1 MVPRSES
8 VCVFTKLTVV
18 LLAVL
23 FVIPLGALG
32 TSDNGGPY
40 PMGISS
46 RAGGNVTVNGTIYD
60 AAKHP
65 PAFAAVVACNAT
77 TMAILNFT
85 ITVDGN
91 YSIGLAKSNRY
102 MLYMLPFS
110 GQSVGGYSVH
120 GFFPIAR
127 YIDVGTKKLFSN
139 FTITPAYELILNG
152 TDANHNIVTN
162 ATFTNT
168 HWSTKLD
175 NDSAFAVWADVDN
188 GKGTKLPSVLIP
200 IGEARDLWFQWPVPG
215 YGYAVVRLDNN
226 GTGYK
231 GATQGAQ
238 FIDVNGDLAFQQELR
253 MNVVLSDY
261 YNRGVVLSSETN
273 GHSVNATA
281 NCENA
286 LGKTGNTRRDLLNKC
301 TAEAIRA
308 IDSVQIDRAQKD
320 IEKNRKGTVNLTVK
334 DKNGQ
339 PIEGAEVTYNET
351 SHDFLFGVFDNM
363 KEAGLDA
370 FEQCHDIGVNY
381 ATVGFYW
388 AMTEPTEGN
397 IQYQMINDTWDI
409 KALTDMGYTVHAHA
423 LIYMNDLVV
432 PSYMKAKGF
441 DAYNQSVYQHV
452 HALVNVYKDRV
463 HIWNVVNEANS
474 KWASA
479 GFTRAQVMRLIRT
492 GVKAIKDADPKGQII
507 VNNPFDWFG
516 QSGSLGYLIDNY
528 DNYTMSITDYMDL
541 LKQEGVSFDIIGQQ
555 MYDGGYSSFFEK
567 AGIGPGMPV
576 PTFDLGFVS
585 RVYDDL
591 SKYNKPIYMS
601 EFSVSSMWND
611 SWKDAGYW
619 HSKWNQSVQ
628 AEFLRQ
634 FYTIGFSKDM
644 VHSLTWWDLD
654 DNTSF
659 LDGGALFDNK
669 MRPKPVFFAMKDL
682 IRGWTT
688 NDNGTTDTT
697 GQLGFRGFAGNY
709 NITVKWKNHTRA
721 IQAHVD
727 EKGSLKIN
735 VDFTEDTLKPDLA
748 IHPMELM
755 LRTDDFEKKGVVYI
769 SGILWNQGEID
780 ATNITVRLVNGNV
793 TNGTVINDTVIPSL
807 SKGNYIPLQYTWKAV
822 GNYGNQT
829 LHLVA
834 DPFNN
839 ITETNES
846 NNAVTIL
853 VPLPLPD
860 WGDLKVSVVNDATGK
875 PVVGASVDVRLL
887 NGIDYTQNVTG
898 ADGNHT
904 FSKVKIDCYMVVAQK
919 ELYFKANA
927 TACVNRLQRADVRIR
942 LKEITKGRITGMVF
956 DNQTDQEMSGVTV
969 TLEELN
975 LTTATNIGG
984 GYSFMDLEKG
994 TYNLSVRQT
1003 NYVSER
1009 HSIIVKANDTVTVD
1023 FHLRKAVG
1031 ILQGYVKDSSNGKP
1045 IENATIMLGTIS
1057 GQITGPDGFYVFISV
1072 LAGSYNIY
1080 VVADGY
1086 EGRSIT
1092 LFVNALRTTWAN
1104 VSLVPIPVKPDLNGT
1119 ISGFVL
1125 DSKNSSAIQR
1135 ALVTLDPLG
1144 RTVLTD
1150 SKGFYRFDKVP
1161 PGNYTVSVVAL
1172 GYKNMTKTAA
1182 LAAKASITV
1191 NFNLEKAKSTNGTNN
1206 VNLYASLA
1214 VLVIFLIVL
1223 FVVLFLLYSR
1233 IKKAD
1238 KGKKGAGSED
1248 DEEGVGAVGEEE

>member
-1 MVPRSES
+1 MVPRNDG
-8 VCVFTKLTVV
+8 VGVFTKLTVV

-32 TSDNGGPY
+32 TSDNGGPI
-40 PMGISS
+40 PMGLSS

-60 AAKHP
+60 GAKHP
-65 PAFAAVVACNAT
+65 PASALVLALNAT
-77 TMAILNFT
+77 NMAYVNHSISL
-85 ITVDGN
+85 DGN

-102 MLYMLPFS
+102 LLYMIPYS
-110 GQSVGGYSVH
+110 GQYVGGYGVH
-120 GFFPIAR
+120 EFFPIAR
-127 YIDVGTKKLFSN
+127 FIDVGTKKLFSN
-139 FTITPAYELILNG
+139 FTITPAYELILKG
-152 TDANHNIVTN
+152 TDANNNIITN
-162 ATFTNT
+162 TTFTNT

-175 NDSAFAVWADVDN
+175 NNSAFAVWADVDN
-188 GKGTKLPSVLIP
+188 GLGTKLPTVLIP

-231 GATQGAQ
+231 GVTQGAQ
-238 FIDVNGDLAFQQELR
+238 FIDVNGDLAFQQERR

-261 YNRGVVLSSETN
+261 FQRGYLLSSETN
-273 GHSVNATA
+273 GHSIAATA
-281 NCENA
+281 SCENA
-286 LGKTGNTRRDLLNKC
+286 LGKTGVTRLDLLNTC
-301 TAEAIRA
+301 SAEAIRA
-308 IDSVQIDRAQKD
+308 IDAAQLDRAQKD

-339 PIEGAEVTYNET
+339 PIEGAEVVYNET
-351 SHDFLFGVFDNM
+351 SHDFLFGVFDNQ
-363 KEAGLDA
+363 KEAGLNA
-370 FEQCHDIGVNY
+370 FKQCHDIGVNY

-388 AMTEPTEGN
+388 SMTEPTEGN
-397 IQYQMINDTWDI
+397 IQYQMINDTWGI
-409 KALTDMGYTVHAHA
+409 KVLTDMGYTVHAHA
-423 LIYMNDLVV
+423 LLYMNDLVV

-441 DAYNQSVYQHV
+441 AAYNQSVYQHV
-452 HALVNVYKDRV
+452 YALVNVYKDKV

-474 KWASA
+474 VYASG
-479 GFTRAQVMRLIRT
+479 GFTRAQVTQLIKT
-492 GVKAIKDADPKGQII
+492 GVKAIRDADPKGQII

-528 DNYTMSITDYMDL
+528 DNYTLSITDYLDL
-541 LKQEGVSFDIIGQQ
+541 LKQQGVSFDIVGQQ

-576 PTFDLGFVS
+576 PTFDLGFESQVFDS
-585 RVYDDL
+585 L
-591 SKYNKPIYMS
+591 AKYNKPIYMS
-601 EFSVSSMWND
+601 EFSVSDMWND

-634 FYTIGFSKDM
+634 FYTIGFSKDK

-682 IRGWTT
+682 IQGWTT
-688 NDNGTTDTT
+688 NDNGTTDAT

-709 NITVKWKNHTRA
+709 NITVKWKNHTRDLK
-721 IQAHVD
+721 AHID
-727 EKGSLKIN
+727 EQGSLKIN

-748 IHPMELM
+748 IHPEELM
-755 LRTDDFEKKGVVYI
+755 LRTEDFEKKGNVYI
-769 SGILWNQGEID
+769 SGILWNQGELD

-793 TNGTVINDTVIPSL
+793 TNGTVINDTVVPFL
-807 SKGNYIPLQYTWKAV
+807 LKDNYVPLQYTWKAT

-834 DPFNN
+834 DPFDN

-875 PVVGASVDVRLL
+875 PVIGASVGVRLL
-887 NGIDYTQNVTG
+887 NGTGYALNVTG
-898 ADGNHT
+898 TDGNHT
-904 FSKVKIDCYMVVAQK
+904 FSKVKIDCYRVVVQK
-919 ELYFKANA
+919 DLYITANA
-927 TACVNRLQRADVRIR
+927 TTCVNRLQRADVRIR

-956 DNQTDQEMSGVTV
+956 DNQTDQGMSGATV
-969 TLEELN
+969 TLEGLN
-975 LTTATNIGG
+975 LTTSTNIGG

-994 TYNLSVRQT
+994 SYNLSATLT

-1009 HSIIVKANDTVTVD
+1009 RSIIVKANDTVTLD
-1023 FHLRKAVG
+1023 FHLMKAVG
-1031 ILQGYVKDSSNGKP
+1031 ILEGTVKDSLNGKP
-1045 IENATIMLGTIS
+1045 IDNATIMLGTIS
-1057 GQITGPDGFYVFISV
+1057 GQITGPDGFYVFINV

-1086 EGRSIT
+1086 EGKSIT

-1104 VSLVPIPVKPDLNGT
+1104 VSLVLIPVPPDLNGT

-1125 DSKNSSAIQR
+1125 DSKNSSAVQR
-1135 ALVTLDPLG
+1135 ALVTLNPLG

-1150 SKGFYRFDKVP
+1150 SKGFYKFDKVP
-1161 PGNYTVSVVAL
+1161 PGSYTISVVAL

-1191 NFNLEKAKSTNGTNN
+1191 NYNLVKAKTNGTNN
-1206 VNLYASLA
+1206 ANLYASLA
-1214 VLVIFLIVL
+1214 VLVIFLIAL

-1233 IKKAD
+1233 IRKAD

-1248 DEEGVGAVGEEE
+1248 DEEGPGAVGEEE